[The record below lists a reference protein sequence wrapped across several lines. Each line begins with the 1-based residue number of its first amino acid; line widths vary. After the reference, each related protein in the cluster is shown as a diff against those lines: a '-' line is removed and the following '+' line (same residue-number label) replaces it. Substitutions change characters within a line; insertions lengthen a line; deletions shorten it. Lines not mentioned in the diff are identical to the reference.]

1 MLPTVD
7 TLRNLLVVP
16 TTEMLSFFQQ
26 FRGALFS
33 PVNRLDDLGNY
44 ETDSARIRK
53 FFRAKFSVEA
63 IKKLLT

>member
-33 PVNRLDDLGNY
+33 PVNRLDDLGLMNGF
-44 ETDSARIRK
+44 SANSQVFPSEIQRGSD
-53 FFRAKFSVEA
+53 RAK
-63 IKKLLT
+63 